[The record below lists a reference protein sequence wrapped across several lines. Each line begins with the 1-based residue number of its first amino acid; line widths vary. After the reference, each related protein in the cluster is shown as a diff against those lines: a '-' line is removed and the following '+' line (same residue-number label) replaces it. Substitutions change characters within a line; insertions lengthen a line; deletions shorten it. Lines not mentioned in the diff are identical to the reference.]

1 MVDANPQTGRGVRED
16 DSVLSQ
22 GVDHFVINLVG
33 DDSIRFQG
41 VLYRRY
47 NVTPLV
53 PCDLSLAPNGRGQFR
68 KLRDRQLDEIQASFV
83 DLGIGCYP
91 VNPVVPLN
99 PARYKGA
106 FRHDG

>member
-1 MVDANPQTGRGVRED
+1 MVDSEPTDGPGRQGKTIPFSRREWII
-16 DSVLSQ
+16 LSL
-22 GVDHFVINLVG
+22 IW
-33 DDSIRFQG
+33 SATIRFQG

-68 KLRDRQLDEIQASFV
+68 KLRDRQLDETQASFV

-91 VNPVVPLN
+91 VNPIVPLN

-106 FRHDG
+106 FRYDG